1 MNGDSDDKMDE
12 IELENTGAIRV
23 IITGPDG
30 YDNPSFNND
39 KNDESG
45 KGDNSS
51 RRGSRFSA
59 IDVHGTILSD
69 LGSSEEK
76 EKRVNFD
83 DERDEALHLITTSSA
98 PPKDFNLEVRASLDI
113 KHYLKD
119 MTISLD
125 LQSDDLY
132 NLVHHLV
139 NQMKEE
145 TKAKLDLDEI
155 MGSIFCEK
163 ESRVIINRIQGV
175 LESNSSPTVFD
186 QSWVCILGSGVSVK
200 KHMIALG
207 ITEAPLNL
215 GHGMEQIRF
224 ILIIL
229 TPTIEKHTKSSYEI
243 GRTFSTLLMHH
254 SLRFDL
260 LDSSKESIKEIL
272 TDKAAELSTKSNQVK
287 RKVIHG
293 LDTSLW
299 ENISRRVRC
308 YHTDFVDGIVGKKTI
323 HKTLATSLFL
333 YFGCILPAIA
343 FGLLNSKNTNGLIGP
358 KRALVGQALGGIV
371 FALIGGQPLVIIAT
385 TALVSLYI
393 KVVYEISEQLDVDF
407 FVMYATVGFWNTLF
421 VLAYAVFGWSKLIKY
436 ATRSVEEIFAQFITI
451 CFFYDAIN
459 DCVESFN
466 KYYHTEACANF
477 TKLTDGELNVTT
489 LETPIICQR
498 EDSLLHLLL
507 ALGTVWLSLRIYK
520 FNQSPYLSRGMRE
533 FVSDYALP
541 IGVIGLS
548 VVSKVVFADIK
559 LEQFDFSVMDKFER
573 ATIDFSS
580 VKVIGISIVLGFA
593 LSLLFFM
600 DQNITGQI
608 VNGPTNHLKK
618 GSAPHLD
625 LLVIAIINCTLSFY
639 GLPWMHGILPHSPL
653 HVRSLADTEERN
665 NQGLIETHIIRV
677 RETRIT
683 ALLSNILIGLSLFM
697 IPYPLNLISTPVLD
711 GLFLYC
717 AFASLRGS
725 SMFQRICLL
734 FQEQSSYP
742 PNHYVRR
749 ARQRIIHLFTLCEI
763 IQLVILVYVGLIAP
777 WAYLRMAFPVFIAL
791 LMPIR
796 HFILPIFLDKKTLK
810 LLDSYG

>member
-1 MNGDSDDKMDE
+1 MGLY
-12 IELENTGAIRV
+12 IRFWCICQEN
-23 IITGPDG
+23 
-30 YDNPSFNND
+30 
-39 KNDESG
+39 
-45 KGDNSS
+45 
-51 RRGSRFSA
+51 
-59 IDVHGTILSD
+59 
-69 LGSSEEK
+69 
-76 EKRVNFD
+76 
-83 DERDEALHLITTSSA
+83 
-98 PPKDFNLEVRASLDI
+98 
-113 KHYLKD
+113 
-119 MTISLD
+119 
-125 LQSDDLY
+125 
-132 NLVHHLV
+132 
-139 NQMKEE
+139 
-145 TKAKLDLDEI
+145 
-155 MGSIFCEK
+155 
-163 ESRVIINRIQGV
+163 
-175 LESNSSPTVFD
+175 
-186 QSWVCILGSGVSVK
+186 
-200 KHMIALG
+200 MIALG
-207 ITEAPLNL
+207 ITETPLK

-229 TPTIEKHTKSSYEI
+229 TPTIEDIFNS
-243 GRTFSTLLMHH
+243 FNDH

-272 TDKAAELSTKSNQVK
+272 KDKAAELSTKSNQVK

-343 FGLLNSKNTNGLIGP
+343 FGLLNSKNTNGLIGIHLETHCL
-358 KRALVGQALGGIV
+358 ALVGQAFGYHCNYC
-371 FALIGGQPLVIIAT
+371 T
-385 TALVSLYI
+385 
-393 KVVYEISEQLDVDF
+393 VVYEISEQLDVDF

-466 KYYHTEACANF
+466 KYYHTKACANF
-477 TKLTDGELNVTT
+477 RKLTDGELNVTT

-507 ALGTVWLSLRIYK
+507 ALGTVWLSLRTYK
-520 FNQSPYLSRGMRE
+520 FNQR
-533 FVSDYALP
+533 YAWY
-541 IGVIGLS
+541 
-548 VVSKVVFADIK
+548 
-559 LEQFDFSVMDKFER
+559 
-573 ATIDFSS
+573 SS
-580 VKVIGISIVLGFA
+580 TFTTS
-593 LSLLFFM
+593 
-600 DQNITGQI
+600 
-608 VNGPTNHLKK
+608 
-618 GSAPHLD
+618 
-625 LLVIAIINCTLSFY
+625 CSF
-639 GLPWMHGILPHSPL
+639 L
-653 HVRSLADTEERN
+653 RSLADTEERN

-717 AFASLRGS
+717 AFASFRGS

-749 ARQRIIHLFTLCEI
+749 ARQRIVHLFTVCEI

-777 WAYLRMAFPVFIAL
+777 WAYLKMAFPVFIAL
-791 LMPIR
+791 LIPVR